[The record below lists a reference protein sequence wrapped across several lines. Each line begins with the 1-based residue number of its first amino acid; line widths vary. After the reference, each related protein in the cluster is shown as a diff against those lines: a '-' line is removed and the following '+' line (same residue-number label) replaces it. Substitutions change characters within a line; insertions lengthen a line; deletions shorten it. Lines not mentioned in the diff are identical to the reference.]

1 MAQYTLPP
9 ISSLASLSTD
19 ERAEVLSHLFE
30 PCDALNTLVVSQL
43 GSTTFTTYSDLI
55 SHVQNEL
62 LRLKGSSS
70 SSDTEWLLKILSAH
84 PRLGAK
90 KVDSA
95 HSRNEQASLG
105 GPTEAAELERLN
117 NEYEERFPGMRFV
130 VFVAGRSRQAIMN
143 DMETRIARGDIEAEK
158 LEAINAM
165 ADIANDRAKKLVQA
179 E

>member
-9 ISSLASLSTD
+9 ISSIPSLSTE

-43 GSTTFTTYSDLI
+43 GSTTFAAYTDLI

-62 LRLKGSSS
+62 LKLSESPS
-70 SSDTEWLLKILSAH
+70 TSDTEWLLKILSAH

-95 HSRNEQASLG
+95 HSRGEQASLG

-117 NEYEERFPGMRFV
+117 NEYEEKFPGMRFV

-165 ADIANDRAKKLVQA
+165 AAIANDRAKKLMQF